1 MSASDP
7 IRKAASLLSTAY
19 ADPEYVDEETAA
31 AMLRVA
37 RELSELGPRLAVFAA
52 ALDDDDREL
61 YRLLDEMSVDELAGL
76 RRSLTTVAT
85 YAANAEGRK
94 RAQERKAGGWR

>member
-1 MSASDP
+1 MSAPDP
-7 IRKAASLLSTAY
+7 IREAADLLAEIGCDDWVNPPT
-19 ADPEYVDEETAA
+19 VI
-31 AMLRVA
+31 AMQRVA
-37 RELSELGPRLAVFAA
+37 GELRELAPRVAVFRAA
-52 ALDDDDREL
+52 IDDDDREL
-61 YRLLDEMSVDELAGL
+61 YRLLDAMSVDELAGV